1 MGEEKLLAAGREK
14 LEKAVR
20 DKTAEI
26 ENLKKELQ
34 EAIATLARQIAASQQ
49 RVVNQ
54 KKVNEAVILSS
65 QAKFK
70 QSVDTISRQIEDF
83 TSAKEASLKELDE
96 LRKAHGEEA
105 TDAVVSETLH
115 KAKVDLEFKL
125 KLETHARDTAVT
137 NIHNMGVERARLSA
151 EIKNLDQWYNGWWH
165 RLTKKLPRLERNLNF
180 LDIEIYEETGRRDR
194 CIELIS
200 QLSTQI
206 ESKLNASQ
214 LAEVEEAA
222 LEELKKQISDK
233 Q

>member
-1 MGEEKLLAAGREK
+1 MG
-14 LEKAVR
+14 
-20 DKTAEI
+20 
-26 ENLKKELQ
+26 
-34 EAIATLARQIAASQQ
+34 
-49 RVVNQ
+49 NQ
-54 KKVNEAVILSS
+54 KQVNEAIILSS

-70 QSVDTISRQIEDF
+70 ESVDTISRQIEDF
-83 TSAKEASLKELDE
+83 ISAKEASLNELDE

-125 KLETHARDTAVT
+125 KLETNARDTAVT

-151 EIKNLDQWYNGWWH
+151 EIKSLDKWYKGWWH
-165 RLTKKLPRLERNLNF
+165 RHITKELPRLERNLNF
-180 LDIEIYEETGRRDR
+180 LNIEIDEETRRRDR

-200 QLSTQI
+200 QLSAQI

-222 LEELKKQISDK
+222 LEELEKQISDK
-233 Q
+233 QDEKK

>member
-26 ENLKKELQ
+26 ENLKMELQ

-54 KKVNEAVILSS
+54 KKINEAVILSS

-83 TSAKEASLKELDE
+83 TSAKEASLNELDE

-105 TDAVVSETLH
+105 TNAVVSETLH

-151 EIKNLDQWYNGWWH
+151 EIKSLDKWWKGWWH
-165 RLTKKLPRLERNLNF
+165 RLVTKKLPRLERNLKF
-180 LDIEIYEETGRRDR
+180 LD
-194 CIELIS
+194 
-200 QLSTQI
+200 
-206 ESKLNASQ
+206 
-214 LAEVEEAA
+214 
-222 LEELKKQISDK
+222 
-233 Q
+233 